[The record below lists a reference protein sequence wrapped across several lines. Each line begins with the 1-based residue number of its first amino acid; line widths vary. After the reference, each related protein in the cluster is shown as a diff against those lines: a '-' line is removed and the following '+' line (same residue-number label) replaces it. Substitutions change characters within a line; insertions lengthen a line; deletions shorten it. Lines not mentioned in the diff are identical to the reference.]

1 MNNYPDLLL
10 RQITVILNDPAT
22 TTKVKRCLL
31 RDHLKLSEKS
41 VNELCPKDP
50 ETTLVTQH
58 DYDPGAIREQ
68 LTRKPREESRNA
80 TEPCARRSR
89 PVAGLDR
96 RGRFLS
102 SCDGSGRIIRGVP

>member
-68 LTRKPREESRNA
+68 LTRKPREESRNDNNKGD
-80 TEPCARRSR
+80 SN
-89 PVAGLDR
+89 D
-96 RGRFLS
+96 
-102 SCDGSGRIIRGVP
+102 